1 MRSGSSGP
9 DGRFSTAAIAAALG
23 IDTSAP
29 PQQLTPAMYS
39 LTFGGL
45 QPASISYGMP
55 GESFGL
61 NGPPS
66 SNYFQHS
73 VARKS
78 GWNSRTMQPEQY
90 GQQRTIRGIQTWTR
104 W

>member
-1 MRSGSSGP
+1 MKTVPGP

>member
-1 MRSGSSGP
+1 MSGP

-23 IDTSAP
+23 IDTTAP
-29 PQQLTPAMYS
+29 PQCTHSPAMYS
-39 LTFGGL
+39 LTYGGL
-45 QPASISYGMP
+45 QPASISYGQT
-55 GESFGL
+55 GDHSGL

-73 VARKS
+73 VARTP
-78 GWNSRTMQPEQY
+78 GWNPRTIQPEQY